1 MSIQEFFEVEEMQ
14 QQQQAQTQ
22 TQAQPADPS
31 EFYQW
36 MGGNTVDVNAQSV
49 QPPQVPQYQ
58 PPQPQQVQPPQTPQY
73 QPPQVPQHPGG
84 IYGAAVD
91 RPINMSAGSA
101 DGAARLAN
109 TPVNPLTEYVKARQM
124 AAAAAWVDRAVKAK
138 GEAVEQ
144 AWDLAESAAE
154 TLPDLLKSV
163 AIGALALGS
172 GFLAAP
178 LFDEF
183 VVSRFVP
190 AVVQW
195 DGVTVN
201 ATKGASLG
209 QQDYR
214 IQYAAR
220 WRFFLASFIL
230 FGGLT
235 LLWQPKTAKGQ
246 AFKAKFL
253 MYGHL
258 FLAPINGAWIIR

>member
-1 MSIQEFFEVEEMQ
+1 MSGFQDFVETKTMQSNQSPSTQSPDPSQFFAWMGDSDAVDV
-14 QQQQAQTQ
+14 
-22 TQAQPADPS
+22 QAQP
-31 EFYQW
+31 
-36 MGGNTVDVNAQSV
+36 
-49 QPPQVPQYQ
+49 VPQQ
-58 PPQPQQVQPPQTPQY
+58 PSAPQPSAPQPSAPQP
-73 QPPQVPQHPGG
+73 PQHPGG
-84 IYGAAVD
+84 VYGAAME
-91 RPINMSAGSA
+91 RPIEIAPPW
-101 DGAARLAN
+101 
-109 TPVNPLTEYVKARQM
+109 TPSVTDSGRNGETPKYNHNPLAEYVKARQM
-124 AAAAAWVDRAVKAK
+124 AATAAWVDRAVKAK

-178 LFDEF
+178 LIDEF
-183 VVSRFVP
+183 GVSRFVP